1 MEEEDGTEN
10 NLNVLNTARRKWRLS
25 ESRGSTAGIQH
36 DANERLRELLFRV
49 AHKQLT
55 QGEWK
60 RPSSYKEHGF
70 RMLLIWAHGLGP
82 EVNPVKELYES
93 LTAIGKKGVAG
104 G

>member
-1 MEEEDGTEN
+1 MYLQIT
-10 NLNVLNTARRKWRLS
+10 VH
-25 ESRGSTAGIQH
+25 I
-36 DANERLRELLFRV
+36 LLP
-49 AHKQLT
+49 T
-55 QGEWK
+55 G
-60 RPSSYKEHGF
+60 PSSYKEHGF